1 MEQLTKQ
8 SKANRCT
15 RHTSSAV
22 IQPKGSRII
31 SVIFADSFH
40 FILISLLIDNR
51 PIIVIPSPDQF
62 TIAVRCCPLLFELL
76 PLSGKP
82 AIDLP
87 YRMIFAIASKSSVRL
102 YDTQQQMPFAVISN
116 IHYARLTDLSWSS
129 DGTALIVSSFD
140 GFCTLIMFEKGE
152 LGKVYEK
159 PIVEPMEVAT
169 PDDDPKE
176 NIAKNE
182 NTTETT
188 SKQAT
193 RIETRKQPRDSTSVN
208 HESDSKANAS
218 VALDIPETII
228 ATAESFESPEYKG
241 TPATPIAVRREP
253 RTNPATPTTG
263 QSAKATGDTNG
274 DAVTS
279 KRATPIAVR
288 RQPRNILASSGAAAV
303 NQTNMEQDEALD
315 AWPIPIEA
323 NNKPVP
329 TIESIKKNGPI
340 AADVEKTE
348 DMRLIYEG
356 DSESNVTKTLS
367 MPSAPDANGL
377 TGGNETPAVSDT
389 NNSKT
394 PRRVQLRTISTPKSK
409 KKLL

>member
-1 MEQLTKQ
+1 M
-8 SKANRCT
+8 
-15 RHTSSAV
+15 V
-22 IQPKGSRII
+22 ILNL
-31 SVIFADSFH
+31 
-40 FILISLLIDNR
+40 ILIENR

-159 PIVEPMEVAT
+159 PAVEPMEVAT
-169 PDDDPKE
+169 PDEDSKE

-182 NTTETT
+182 NSNGT
-188 SKQAT
+188 SNKQVT
-193 RIETRKQPRDSTSVN
+193 RIETRKEPRDLTSVN
-208 HESDSKANAS
+208 HENDSKANAV

-228 ATAESFESPEYKG
+228 ATTESFESPEYKG
-241 TPATPIAVRREP
+241 TPATPIAIRREP
-253 RTNPATPTTG
+253 RTNPATPTTV
-263 QSAKATGDTNG
+263 QNAKANGDTNG
-274 DAVTS
+274 DGMPS
-279 KRATPIAVR
+279 KKATPIAVR
-288 RQPRNILASSGAAAV
+288 RQPRNILASSAPTAV
-303 NQTNMEQDEALD
+303 NRTNVEQEEALD
-315 AWPIPIEA
+315 AWPTPIEA
-323 NNKPVP
+323 NNKPMP
-329 TIESIKKNGPI
+329 TIETIKKNGPN
-340 AADVEKTE
+340 AADMEKTE

-356 DSESNVTKTLS
+356 DSESNVTKSLNT
-367 MPSAPDANGL
+367 PSALEANGQP
-377 TGGNETPAVSDT
+377 GGNEPPAVSDT
-389 NNSKT
+389 NNPKT